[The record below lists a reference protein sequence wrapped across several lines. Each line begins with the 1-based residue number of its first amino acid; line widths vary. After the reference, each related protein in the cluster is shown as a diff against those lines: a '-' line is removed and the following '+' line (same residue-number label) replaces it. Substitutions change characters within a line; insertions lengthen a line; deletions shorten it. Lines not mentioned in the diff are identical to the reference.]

1 MPEPGRVGPRPTAVR
16 SRLSL
21 LAVLT
26 TLVLAG
32 VACDDGGSDDVAQDP
47 ARNSASSPA
56 DQPPAPAVPD
66 GPVRTRDLA
75 TVMDQGQ
82 GSVELCLGP
91 VAESY
96 PPQCGGPD
104 LVAWDWAAHAGT
116 YDEQGDIRW
125 GTYALTGT
133 WDGTAFTATD
143 AVPGALYDP
152 AMPTPAPT
160 PPPLRAHSDTDL
172 QRIAATL
179 TNTPGVLGAFGG
191 QGSQGHVLAD
201 VYYDDGSLQQW
212 ADTTYGANVVVVS
225 SLLVD
230 AG

>member
-1 MPEPGRVGPRPTAVR
+1 MPADGPAEPARTGRRPSAVR

-21 LAVLT
+21 LAVLA

-32 VACDDGGSDDVAQDP
+32 AACSDDGSDDVARGP
-47 ARNSASSPA
+47 GASPSST
-56 DQPPAPAVPD
+56 QPPAPAVPT

-75 TVMDQGQ
+75 TVMDT
-82 GSVELCLGP
+82 GSPELCLGP

-96 PPQCGGPD
+96 PPQCGGPA
-104 LVAWDWAAHAGT
+104 LVGWDWSQHEGT

-133 WDGTAFTATD
+133 WDGTSFTATE

-152 AMPTPAPT
+152 AMPTPTPT
-160 PPPLRAHSDTDL
+160 PPPIRSYGDNEL
-172 QRIAATL
+172 QQIASTL
-179 TNTPGVLGAFGG
+179 TNTPGVIGASGG
-191 QGSQGHVLAD
+191 QGSDGHVLAD
-201 VYYDDGSLQQW
+201 VYYDDGTLQQW
-212 ADTTYGANVVVVS
+212 ADATYGANVVLVS
-225 SLLVD
+225 SALVD